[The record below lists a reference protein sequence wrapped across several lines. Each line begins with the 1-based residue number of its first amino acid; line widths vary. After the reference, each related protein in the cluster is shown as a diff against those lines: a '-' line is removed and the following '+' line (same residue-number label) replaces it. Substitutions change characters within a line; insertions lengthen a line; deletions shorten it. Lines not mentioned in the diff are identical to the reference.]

1 MEPEEIVHGT
11 TPLALKRQ
19 WRVME
24 PEEIV
29 QGTTPLA
36 LKRQWRVMEPEEI
49 VHGTTFHW
57 RLVSASEGWSHEPS
71 PSNNFEGAW
80 ECSSPLEALLSPMQA
95 LPIPNASANIF
106 KLFVVNITVLY

>member
-1 MEPEEIVHGT
+1 ME
-11 TPLALKRQ
+11 L
-19 WRVME
+19 
-24 PEEIV
+24 EEIV

-36 LKRQWRVMEPEEI
+36 LKRQWREMEPEEI

-71 PSNNFEGAW
+71 PSNNFEGAWERFERAW